1 MVIMTAKLSKGKL
14 IAALVLILA
23 VVIATILI
31 CSKEPAAP
39 RQELDTE
46 QLTAV
51 TNDDR
56 IAFLTG
62 FGWSVGVDPVSTRQ
76 VRIPTETSEVFD
88 RYNQLQRSQG
98 FDLTQYAGQ
107 TVDQYVYE
115 ILNYA
120 AVPSASASSAASGF
134 VSGQQVSQQT
144 IATPGDSSADGST
157 QTAPETAPAEDGAAA
172 PQVTVTTQDTP
183 VYATILVC
191 DGVIIGGDVSAADPT
206 GIMHGFAKP

>member
-76 VRIPTETSEVFD
+76 VRIPTEPSEVFD

-144 IATPGDSSADGST
+144 IATPGDSSADGSPDT
-157 QTAPETAPAEDGAAA
+157 QTAPSEDDASA

>member
-76 VRIPTETSEVFD
+76 VRIPTEPSEVFD

-144 IATPGDSSADGST
+144 AAPGDSSADGSPDT
-157 QTAPETAPAEDGAAA
+157 QTAPSEDGAAA

>member
-144 IATPGDSSADGST
+144 IATPGDTSADGSPDT
-157 QTAPETAPAEDGAAA
+157 QTAPSEDGASA